1 MIESVR
7 QYVQLTISGQAYLL
21 PSAASLS
28 IEQRESLI
36 QNVGQDGPIV
46 AWHESR
52 GTRWPAYAVGADLGP
67 GASGNWQR
75 AVFLRATPVPV
86 GLAADEIHLV
96 PPQSGIEVVPFFPL
110 GRPVGFA
117 GHLFNG
123 ARVDEEPAML
133 LLEPN
138 ALVAH
143 LLALGGSR

>member
-7 QYVQLTISGQAYLL
+7 QFLQVMISGQAYLL

-36 QNVGQDGPIV
+36 QNADGGSIV

-52 GTRWPAYAVGADLGP
+52 GSRWPAYEVGADLSAGS
-67 GASGNWQR
+67 SGTWQR
-75 AVFLRATPVPV
+75 AVFLRAAPVPI
-86 GLAADEIHLV
+86 GLAADEIHLI
-96 PPQSGIEVVPFFPL
+96 PPQSGIEVMPFFPL
-110 GRPVGFA
+110 GRAPGPA

-123 ARVDEEPAML
+123 ARVDQEPAML

-143 LLALGGSR
+143 LLALGGSQ